1 MSGPRIILDDS
12 SKPAE
17 RLDFDWDRQV
27 AAPPRA
33 SARWSTLSLLLAGAA
48 ILILGLSALDAAN
61 FVAAQFARAAWL
73 GWFTLLV
80 AASGYGLIA
89 WALLRETR
97 ALFALHA
104 VDATRAAFA
113 RNDLPAA
120 KRDALRWAGSHAIA
134 QPMAPALRA
143 AEDVPTL
150 RALLE
155 AGPLAR
161 LADDAAALGRAAA
174 MQAFAATA
182 ISPSAGLDALIFGWR
197 GLRLIRQVAVLHG
210 FRPGLAATIALL
222 RRTLTDAAT
231 VAGTDLAI
239 DTAMRAIVSHPL
251 LAHLG
256 GETAAGAVAAR
267 RMLLLAKAADEACR
281 IVPR

>member
-1 MSGPRIILDDS
+1 MSGPRIILEDS
-12 SKPAE
+12 TGPAE
-17 RLDFDWDRQV
+17 RLDFDWDRQTAV
-27 AAPPRA
+27 PPRA

-48 ILILGLSALDAAN
+48 VLVLGLSALDAAN

-73 GWFTLLV
+73 GWLTLV
-80 AASGYGLIA
+80 IAVTGYGLIA
-89 WALLRETR
+89 WALSRETR

-120 KRDALRWAGSHAIA
+120 KRDALRWAADNTAAQAIL
-134 QPMAPALRA
+134 PALRA
-143 AEDVPTL
+143 ADDIPTL

-155 AGPLAR
+155 SGPLAR
-161 LADDAAALGRAAA
+161 LGEDAAVLGRAAA

-182 ISPSAGLDALIFGWR
+182 ISPSAGLDAVIFGWR
-197 GLRLIRQVAVLHG
+197 GLRLIRQIATLHG

-231 VAGTDLAI
+231 IAGTDLAM
-239 DTAMRAIVSHPL
+239 DLATRAIVSHPL

-267 RMLLLAKAADEACR
+267 RMLLLARAADEACR